1 MAIINRKK
9 IRQQSGGGK
18 LQKKRKKKIK
28 MEEDEE
34 GRNVLHHWISEIKMT
49 RSMQFI
55 SYQIGGEKS
64 KLGLKQ
70 NHGCKRGG
78 KWWTISNR
86 QFMWFSKMFWIGYGI
101 SLNRSSIVWLLV
113 MDAASRIKLWSKQL
127 KTAEIRRFER
137 PQLVETCLK
146 GLKVPTFD
154 CEKEESKDLL
164 SVVLSSKDWKD
175 LLQARVGQHWE
186 PTRGKETNHV
196 PAWNCDSQ

>member
-34 GRNVLHHWISEIKMT
+34 GRNELHHWISEIKMT

-101 SLNRSSIVWLLV
+101 SLNRGSRVWLL
-113 MDAASRIKLWSKQL
+113 
-127 KTAEIRRFER
+127 
-137 PQLVETCLK
+137 C
-146 GLKVPTFD
+146 
-154 CEKEESKDLL
+154 
-164 SVVLSSKDWKD
+164 
-175 LLQARVGQHWE
+175 
-186 PTRGKETNHV
+186 TRGCPRVFSNWLSYAGVQDFFPSDCRTRVSRSIFKLTVARGCPGVFSNWLSHAV
-196 PAWNCDSQ
+196 V

>member
-1 MAIINRKK
+1 
-9 IRQQSGGGK
+9 
-18 LQKKRKKKIK
+18 
-28 MEEDEE
+28 
-34 GRNVLHHWISEIKMT
+34 MT

-101 SLNRSSIVWLLV
+101 SLNRSSRVWLLC
-113 MDAASRIKLWSKQL
+113 MDARQDQALI
-127 KTAEIRRFER
+127 KTAENCGNTAFWKTKACRDLFKGTNVWLWKGRVKRLTQDCFIAKRLKSF
-137 PQLVETCLK
+137 VVNTCGAALRADK
-146 GLKVPTFD
+146 R
-154 CEKEESKDLL
+154 
-164 SVVLSSKDWKD
+164 
-175 LLQARVGQHWE
+175 Q
-186 PTRGKETNHV
+186 ETNHV

>member
-34 GRNVLHHWISEIKMT
+34 GRNELHHWISEIKMT

-101 SLNRSSIVWLLV
+101 SLNRSSRVWLLCKCV
-113 MDAASRIKLWSKQL
+113 EL
-127 KTAEIRRFER
+127 IRCKKYFSSLMWIVGSPLGIDRSGLH
-137 PQLVETCLK
+137 LVDVNYNLQSM
-146 GLKVPTFD
+146 PTFYRNW
-154 CEKEESKDLL
+154 CSC
-164 SVVLSSKDWKD
+164 VLREDI
-175 LLQARVGQHWE
+175 
-186 PTRGKETNHV
+186 N
-196 PAWNCDSQ
+196 